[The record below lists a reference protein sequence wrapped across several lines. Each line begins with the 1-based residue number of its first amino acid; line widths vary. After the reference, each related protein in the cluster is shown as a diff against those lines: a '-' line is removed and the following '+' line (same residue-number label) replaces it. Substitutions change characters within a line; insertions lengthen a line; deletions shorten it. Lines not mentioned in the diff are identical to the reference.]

1 MEKLRG
7 WEFKMTNE
15 PLELVEKEIP
25 KTEEGRVVIK
35 VGACGVCHSDY
46 GSMTDPNWF
55 DLMDPPVI
63 LGHEIAGTITE
74 VGPGVEGYKVG
85 DRVAVCPMGSNDGRT
100 PGYETDGGYATYTT
114 APQESLV
121 PVPDNVDIKQGA
133 AATDAGGTS
142 YRAVVTKG
150 GVKKGTKVGI
160 IGIGG
165 LGTVGMNVAISKGA
179 EVYVATRNPD
189 AQEKARKAG
198 AYKVATSITE
208 FADDELEVIVDY
220 AGASTTTSDAIGAVK
235 AGGRVVLVGMAKL
248 DPTIM
253 TSPLI
258 TKEVE
263 LVGSVGSTIEEVQA
277 VIDMIAD
284 GILEIE
290 IVECSLEEVPDEL
303 VRLDKGGVQERI
315 VMVNKD

>member
-7 WEFKMTNE
+7 WEFTMTNE

-25 KTEEGRVVIK
+25 KAEEGRVVIK

-46 GSMTDPNWF
+46 GTMTDPNWF
-55 DLMDPPVI
+55 SLMHPPVI

-74 VGPGVEGYKVG
+74 VGPLVEGYKVG

-100 PGYETDGGYATYTT
+100 PGYATDGGYATYTT
-114 APQESLV
+114 AAVESLV
-121 PVPDNVDIKQGA
+121 RVPDNVDIKQGA
-133 AATDAGGTS
+133 AATDAGATA
-142 YRAVVTKG
+142 YHAVVTKG
-150 GVKKGTKVGI
+150 QIKEGTKVGI

-165 LGTVGMNVAISKGA
+165 LGTVGMNVAIAKGA
-179 EVYVATRNPD
+179 KVYAATRNKN
-189 AQEKARKAG
+189 AQEKADKAG
-198 AYKVATSITE
+198 AYKVASSIKD
-208 FADDELEVIVDY
+208 FADDQLDVIVDF
-220 AGASTTTSDAIGAVK
+220 AGAATTTSDAIATVK
-235 AGGRVVLVGMAKL
+235 PGGIVVLVGMAKL
-248 DPTIM
+248 DPTIN

-258 TKEVE
+258 TREIQ
-263 LVGSVGSTIEEVQA
+263 LVGSVGANTEEVKA

-284 GILEIE
+284 RVLEIAT
-290 IVECSLEEVPDEL
+290 VECSLEEVPDEL